1 MVCSDAR
8 SLLDVFANQYRR
20 FYSVVQLLG
29 LAFTSLKN
37 HWLLTSTLSIFIGVI
52 GAVKWHDDLPE
63 ERRRKID
70 RDIDDVVIWFLT
82 IDWPKHRENLVRMGV
97 LCYSAF
103 ATVWCSPAR
112 ASVCSWAWCALAGC
126 CAWVWGVII
135 EGVPK
140 LILKFIDL
148 AGKSK
153 LAAKQREFSKYRE
166 SHDKEKARVDVEH
179 KTKVRNLEVQLAR
192 RDQCITGL
200 EKEKRVLGND
210 LTLGKHTWAQ
220 LKEADLCNKRLT
232 SDCNVLRD
240 AKVSQQREHNKALDE
255 HSRRLAAA
263 NGDLEAANGD
273 LETQK
278 QAHNQQITNLQG
290 ALDSKT
296 KEFNEFQDKAG
307 KQSSRT
313 PLIAVIHA
321 SAGWPPLWLADD
333 ILSLHS
339 TTARFA

>member
-8 SLLDVFANQYRR
+8 SLLEVFANQNHR
-20 FYSVVQLLG
+20 FYSLVQLLG
-29 LAFTSLKN
+29 MAFTSLKT
-37 HWLLTSTLSIFIGVI
+37 HWLLKSTLSILIGVI
-52 GAVKWHDDLPE
+52 GTVKWHDDLPE

-70 RDIDDVVIWFLT
+70 RDIDDVLIWFLT

-126 CAWVWGVII
+126 CAWVWGVIV

-148 AGKSK
+148 AGTSK
-153 LAAKQREFSKYRE
+153 LAAKQRELSKYRE
-166 SHDKEKARVDVEH
+166 SHDKEKARVDAEH
-179 KTKVRNLEVQLAR
+179 KTKVRNLEAQLAL

-200 EKEKRVLGND
+200 EEEERVLGND
-210 LTLGKHTWAQ
+210 LTLGKYVWAQ
-220 LKEADLCNKRLT
+220 LEEADQCNKGLT
-232 SDCNVLRD
+232 SDCNALRD
-240 AKVSQQREHNKALDE
+240 AKVSQQREHNKAVDE

-263 NGDLEAANGD
+263 DGDLEA
-273 LETQK
+273 
-278 QAHNQQITNLQG
+278 QAQQITGLRD

-296 KEFNEFQDKAG
+296 KEFNELEGKAG